1 MARRDLRRA
10 GDQRPPPRLVLAAA
24 AIGGEADFER
34 QHHVDEGL
42 EGDADEQR
50 PDQIDDMPLLK
61 RDRERGDPLLL
72 CAARL
77 EVAAAQLFE
86 PDKTEN
92 LQRQPHCEPRVA
104 LFSQHFEIARMIRSE
119 EHTSELQSLMRI
131 SYDVFCLKK
140 KKTKIKVQKTTRK
153 TR

>member
-10 GDQRPPPRLVLAAA
+10 SDQRPPPRLLLAAA

-92 LQRQPHCEPRVA
+92 LQR
-104 LFSQHFEIARMIRSE
+104 SE

-131 SYDVFCLKK
+131 SYAVFCLTKK
-140 KKTKIKVQKTTRK
+140 KKKQPSAAHKSTRI
-153 TR
+153 TGPI